1 MSIQAFSS
9 IESVVHAFS
18 TVSMMLESSVMAIYT
33 SFRAVVGL
41 ADQFSSL
48 KAHFQH
54 LFTTLALF
62 RALRWLWRR
71 LLVLLR
77 LRPANFAEEI
87 WQQASGFQLA
97 AAGVAAAKSGSGT
110 NWLLVAVWTLALG
123 APYLMWKLAA
133 KVAKQADGKSI
144 SM

>member
-1 MSIQAFSS
+1 
-9 IESVVHAFS
+9 
-18 TVSMMLESSVMAIYT
+18 MAIYT

-48 KAHFQH
+48 KAHFNH

-77 LRPANFAEEI
+77 LRPPNFAQEI
-87 WQQASGFQLA
+87 WEQASGLQLA
-97 AAGVAAAKSGSGT
+97 TGIPSPKSGGST

-133 KVAKQADGKSI
+133 KVAKQADGKP
-144 SM
+144 